1 MTTTE
6 NILKIENKAKP
17 FKSMNSIHYVYR
29 ENPQVIYEVSQMIPI
44 IIINIIYRT
53 ESFSMVFNELS
64 VKMCEDKLQGISFLF
79 DLHFF
84 FNL

>member
-6 NILKIENKAKP
+6 NILKIEKKAKP
-17 FKSMNSIHYVYR
+17 SWIQYTTFT
-29 ENPQVIYEVSQMIPI
+29 ENPSGYLWSI
-44 IIINIIYRT
+44 IDDPHNYNNKHNIWNRKLLNG
-53 ESFSMVFNELS
+53 FNELS
-64 VKMCEDKLQGISFLF
+64 LKMCEDKLQGISPLF